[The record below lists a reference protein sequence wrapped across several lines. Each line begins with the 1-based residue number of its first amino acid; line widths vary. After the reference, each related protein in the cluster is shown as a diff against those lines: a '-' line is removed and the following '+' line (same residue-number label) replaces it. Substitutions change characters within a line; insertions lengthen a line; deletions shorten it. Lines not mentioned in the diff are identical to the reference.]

1 MAVTNTVEPVT
12 SSEPKPA
19 EADSAAPSGKELKV
33 DEQSMAEQML
43 DVEWVIGVM
52 EAAAKDLDLVRVQV
66 RGTSLK
72 HTLRLI
78 ISRLLF

>member
-1 MAVTNTVEPVT
+1 MT

-19 EADSAAPSGKELKV
+19 EADSAAPSGTELKF

-43 DVEWVIGVM
+43 DVEWVIEAM
-52 EAAAKDLDLVRVQV
+52 EAAAKDLGLVRGPV
-66 RGTSLK
+66 RGPSLK
-72 HTLRLI
+72 HTFIRLI